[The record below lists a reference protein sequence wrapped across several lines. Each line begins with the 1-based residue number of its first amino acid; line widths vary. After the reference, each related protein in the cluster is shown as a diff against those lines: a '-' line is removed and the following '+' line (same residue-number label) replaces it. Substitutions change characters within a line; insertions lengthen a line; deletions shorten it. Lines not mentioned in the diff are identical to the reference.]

1 MTTGRAAAAWTCRD
15 VHGRTV
21 QVDRMK
27 PTVKAP
33 GAKRLKLK
41 YDGTLSSFVSNLRR
55 YSMVG
60 NG

>member
-1 MTTGRAAAAWTCRD
+1 
-15 VHGRTV
+15 
-21 QVDRMK
+21 MK